1 MFIPPYVIS
10 GNLTYRVL
18 LERRKKEKKKEMEKL
33 SYKPPDKF
41 CAPGNPKTL
50 D

>member
-18 LERRKKEKKKEMEKL
+18 LERRKKERKKERN
-33 SYKPPDKF
+33 
-41 CAPGNPKTL
+41 GKTFL
-50 D
+50 QTSRQVLRSW